1 MDEPIKSRDDLQET
15 LASLALFS
23 DLTPPQLE
31 AASHYFEEA
40 WFNEGERV
48 LRQGF
53 AQPDFHII
61 LHGDVAIVVEGE
73 ERARLTRGDFFGEI
87 SALLGDL
94 PTADVVALSSLRCAV
109 LTAAELNKL
118 LFEYPQVMHRLLQT
132 EARRLRN
139 AIQWRA

>member
-1 MDEPIKSRDDLQET
+1 MSEASRTKDELRDT
-15 LASLALFS
+15 LAGLALFS

-40 WFNEGERV
+40 WFNTGERV

-53 AQPDFHII
+53 AQPDFHLI
-61 LHGDVAIVVEGE
+61 LQGEVAIVVESE
-73 ERARLTRGDFFGEI
+73 ERARLTKGEFFGEI
-87 SALLGDL
+87 SALLGDV
-94 PTADVVALSSLRCAV
+94 PTADVVALSSLRCGV
-109 LTAAELNKL
+109 LTAGELNKL
-118 LFEYPQVMHRLLQT
+118 LFEYPAVMHRLLQT

>member
-1 MDEPIKSRDDLQET
+1 MESARASHDELKET
-15 LASLALFS
+15 FATLMLFG

-31 AASHYFEEA
+31 AVTHYFEEA

-48 LRQGF
+48 MRQGF

-61 LHGDVAIVVEGE
+61 LNGEVVIVVEGE

-94 PTADVVALSSLRCAV
+94 PTADVVALTSLRCAV
-109 LTAAELNKL
+109 LTASELNKL
-118 LFEYPQVMHRLLQT
+118 LFEYPHVMHRLLQT